1 MYIEHAC
8 LVLSKRL
15 HLQTIFLT
23 QQNKLRITA
32 CFFCLHKL
40 QYVLIEPDITPTPL
54 FCLVCGDAVS
64 HFFEIFSKS
73 KCPVNKL

>member
-32 CFFCLHKL
+32 CFFLSAQVAICSDLARYNTDSSFL
-40 QYVLIEPDITPTPL
+40 S
-54 FCLVCGDAVS
+54 GMR
-64 HFFEIFSKS
+64 
-73 KCPVNKL
+73 